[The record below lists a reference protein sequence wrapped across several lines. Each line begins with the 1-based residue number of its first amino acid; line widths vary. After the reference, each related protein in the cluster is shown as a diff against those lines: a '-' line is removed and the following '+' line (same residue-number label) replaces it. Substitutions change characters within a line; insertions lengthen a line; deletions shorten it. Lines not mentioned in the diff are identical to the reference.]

1 MKPSTILRSAAVMIA
16 LAAMPA
22 AAQMKIIAI
31 QARVG
36 GTTYGVAPNEEQIP
50 ANVGDRVRVELV
62 GTSIEGGRGVERP
75 INARF
80 DVAAGRGRI
89 DIVQTGANWV
99 VVNVRSGGDNG
110 TAQLGYTVNGNYDM
124 RGNLQS
130 GRITFD
136 IGDDRGR
143 GRGQDQGRGNSSGRG
158 GERWDRARE
167 LTRLLYQGILN
178 QSPRGDD
185 RRDDI
190 QRIYDNGSAGIHE
203 VAIALARDAQFDRR
217 SLSQDEAVRILGAL
231 YRDLLGR
238 DQSDRELWDRDRGFR
253 GNVDTLRRYGLER
266 IVDVIVSSEEF
277 HSVNH
282 LSEFDRLP
290 RDRNS
295 RYDRYGNDRYGRSGN
310 DRYGNDRDRYDRR
323 PPQR

>member
-1 MKPSTILRSAAVMIA
+1 MKPSTILKSAAVMIA

-50 ANVGDRVRVELV
+50 INTGDRVRVELV

-75 INARF
+75 VNARF
-80 DVAAGRGRI
+80 DVSGRGRL
-89 DIVQTGANWV
+89 DIVQTGSNWV
-99 VVNVRSGGDNG
+99 VVNVRNGGDNG
-110 TAQLGYTVNGNYDM
+110 LAQLSYTVNGNYDM

-136 IGDDRGR
+136 VGDDRG
-143 GRGQDQGRGNSSGRG
+143 GSRGNGNSYGNSYRG
-158 GERWDRARE
+158 TERWSRARE
-167 LTRLLYQGILN
+167 LTRMLYQGILN
-178 QSPRGDD
+178 QNPRGDD

-190 QRIYDNGSAGIHE
+190 QRIYDNGSAGIRD
-203 VAIALARDAQFDRR
+203 VAITLAREAQLDRR
-217 SLSQDEAVRILGAL
+217 SLSQDEAVRILGDL

-253 GNVDTLRRYGLER
+253 GNIDTLRRYGLER
-266 IVDVIVSSEEF
+266 IVDVIVTSEEF

-282 LSEFDRLP
+282 LSEFDRMS

-295 RYDRYGNDRYGRSGN
+295 RNDRYGNDRYS
-310 DRYGNDRDRYDRR
+310 RYGNDRDRYDRR